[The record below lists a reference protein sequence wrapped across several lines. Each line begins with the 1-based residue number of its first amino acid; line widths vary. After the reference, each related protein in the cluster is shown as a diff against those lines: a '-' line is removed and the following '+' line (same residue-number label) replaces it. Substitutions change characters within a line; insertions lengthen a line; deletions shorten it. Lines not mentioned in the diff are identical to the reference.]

1 MRRYI
6 YIYIYAPSSN
16 FSLPFEGRQ
25 TLREVGFFSPLEKT
39 WRGRTLVVDTISI
52 HEENFNAVKGGYDE
66 EIWLLF
72 VPKRATLKL
81 RISIEDIVVR
91 ILYIN
96 HELIPNFVFT
106 INLYRNF

>member
-1 MRRYI
+1 M
-6 YIYIYAPSSN
+6 
-16 FSLPFEGRQ
+16 
-25 TLREVGFFSPLEKT
+25 
-39 WRGRTLVVDTISI
+39 DTISI
-52 HEENFNAVKGGYDE
+52 HEENFNAVKEGYDE

-106 INLYRNF
+106 INLYRNFYFIFKELIFKN